1 MIQTDRTFW
10 MYQLLIEYGRL
21 SIPAVGTF
29 TLEQRSSAR
38 NGSATNLKP
47 PYTEVGYTTEV
58 NDNYSFALL
67 LTEYGV
73 MGRDEAKQEEK
84 TLSDAYLEQKS
95 NNAPFIIRGFGEIH
109 VGNFIPTDKELFNR
123 YTGLHKVTLPVVTKP
138 EVPPAEQGAGDM
150 PSTSEVHSG
159 SSSYWLWIL
168 AAFILAFFIMVFV
181 QSTVMLTQNNKLEQQ
196 ERKATPKR
204 DRNNESIKKAL
215 PETPYGSGNPD
226 QGQPEVKQ
234 STGKP
239 EGFSRS
245 GKNTSSADK
254 SSCVIVVG
262 TYKNTRNIED
272 MKSRVE
278 SLGYQAYV
286 VKTADM
292 TRVGVSFDCVS
303 VSPDSFL
310 QQVRLRLQPDAWLLE
325 Q

>member
-1 MIQTDRTFW
+1 
-10 MYQLLIEYGRL
+10 
-21 SIPAVGTF
+21 
-29 TLEQRSSAR
+29 
-38 NGSATNLKP
+38 
-47 PYTEVGYTTEV
+47 
-58 NDNYSFALL
+58 
-67 LTEYGV
+67 
-73 MGRDEAKQEEK
+73 
-84 TLSDAYLEQKS
+84 
-95 NNAPFIIRGFGEIH
+95 
-109 VGNFIPTDKELFNR
+109 
-123 YTGLHKVTLPVVTKP
+123 
-138 EVPPAEQGAGDM
+138 M

-181 QSTVMLTQNNKLEQQ
+181 QSTVMLTQNNKLVQQ
-196 ERKATPKR
+196 ECKATPKR

-215 PETPYGSGNPD
+215 PETPYGLGNPD